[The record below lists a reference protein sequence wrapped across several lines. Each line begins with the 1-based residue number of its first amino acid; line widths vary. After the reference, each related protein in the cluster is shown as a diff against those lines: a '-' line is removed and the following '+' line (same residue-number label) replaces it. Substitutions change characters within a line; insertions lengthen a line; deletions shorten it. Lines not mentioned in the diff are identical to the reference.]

1 MKISRHSDGT
11 YSITGM
17 TRNDFSKLSFGACS
31 DAAFVSQGWPGQ
43 DEQDREWNK
52 TERENAARLHTVML
66 AMERAAGSGSIVVS
80 SASCYGDLF
89 FQDDERPSATAS
101 MAAAGRPLYLTGR
114 QSATFEV
121 NQHESLGLSIAQRE
135 TPWHLFD
142 GKPVVCANTWPS
154 R

>member
-1 MKISRHSDGT
+1 MGPVNDTST
-11 YSITGM
+11 YTGRFSI
-17 TRNDFSKLSFGACS
+17 L
-31 DAAFVSQGWPGQ
+31 PGV
-43 DEQDREWNK
+43 
-52 TERENAARLHTVML
+52 TV
-66 AMERAAGSGSIVVS
+66 EFHGPIVV
-80 SASCYGDLF
+80 DLF